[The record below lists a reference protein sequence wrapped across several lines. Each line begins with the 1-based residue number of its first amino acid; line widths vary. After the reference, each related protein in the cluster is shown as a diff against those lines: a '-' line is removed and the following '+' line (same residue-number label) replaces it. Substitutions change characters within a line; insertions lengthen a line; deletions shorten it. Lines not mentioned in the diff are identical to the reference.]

1 MVYFY
6 LIGVLCVASSVAKA
20 YFDTKKAVKAE
31 FAAKLLA
38 SVSFMFCA
46 VYAIYNNPDAN
57 DYGIFI
63 LCALI
68 FGTIGDILL
77 CLDGFFPDKP
87 EYYKFFNTFGTAV
100 FFLGH
105 VMYMVLLFV
114 YAPISETPFL
124 LLAMPVL
131 PLIMLTIILS
141 GKITLP
147 KIKSYLMLVY
157 FAIVDGVIIG
167 AVSFVVNSHGGTVGW
182 IVLAASVLFAFSDC
196 FLGLFHYCPSLK
208 ISEKVAP
215 YIVMPTYCIAQ
226 VLYALS
232 IYYIA

>member
-1 MVYFY
+1 MVGFY
-6 LIGVLCVASSVAKA
+6 LIGSLCVLSSLAKA

-46 VYAIYNNPDAN
+46 VYAIYRNPDSTS
-57 DYGIFI
+57 YGIFI

-77 CLDGFFPDKP
+77 CLDGFFPENPK
-87 EYYKFFNTFGTAV
+87 YFKFFNTFGTAV
-100 FFLGH
+100 FFAGH
-105 VMYMVLLFV
+105 ILYMVLLFV

-124 LLAMPVL
+124 LLAVPLL
-131 PLIMLTIILS
+131 PLVLLALILTD
-141 GKITLP
+141 KITLP
-147 KIKSYLMLVY
+147 RAKSYMMLVY
-157 FAIVDGVIIG
+157 FAVVSGVILG
-167 AVSFVVNSHGGTVGW
+167 AVSFVINSHGKAVGW
-182 IVLAASVLFAFSDC
+182 IVLSASVLFAFSDC

-208 ISEKVAP
+208 ISPKIAP
-215 YIVMPTYCIAQ
+215 YIIMPTYCIAQ

-232 IYYIA
+232 IYYI